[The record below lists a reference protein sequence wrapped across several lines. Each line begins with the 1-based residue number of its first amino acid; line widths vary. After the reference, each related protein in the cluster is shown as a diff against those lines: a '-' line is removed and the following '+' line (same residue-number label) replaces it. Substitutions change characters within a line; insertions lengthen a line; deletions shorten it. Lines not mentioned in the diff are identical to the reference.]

1 VVRTVRVRLELDRDS
16 FKQGLRDSAASM
28 RTFDGD
34 VKTLG
39 KDAERTGVELK
50 QTGTQVGKLGDDVK
64 RSSRDV
70 TVLTRSLDDSR
81 KSLRDLGDEYKKTG
95 AVELDRYRSLTSE
108 LRKLERAKRDLDRL
122 GGNNQS
128 GLLGGTL
135 GKGLNALSGGA
146 AIPSGMWQWLG
157 TGAMAA
163 APAIGAAVNAGILLG
178 VGSGGLAA
186 GIVGAL
192 QDPRVKASWSDFG
205 GFLKSGLADASTGF
219 QAPMLQSVII
229 IRAAMSRMFTDLG
242 HSLDL
247 LGPVLTHLAS
257 GVAGLFTN
265 MSPGLNNALRAA
277 VPIMDAL
284 AAQLPKL
291 GSAMSFFFDQM
302 AAGGPGATRFFN
314 DLMSTVEGTIGLVGV
329 LTASLSKMYDVLR
342 PQMSAAGLLGPT
354 GALLDYIEADKKKK
368 TADDDAAQAAAD
380 HRVAMTDEAFAAGQA
395 KMSIDQLNAA
405 IDAEVSKELA
415 AHNAHLQLNQSLL
428 DLTASVKENG
438 TSLDDTTAAGIA
450 NSNAILRGAAAAEA
464 DRVATLARTGS
475 TEAATAAFDADMAK
489 LYAHADAL
497 HFDRGKVDALAGSVR
512 SIPHESAI
520 DIQLRGDKV
529 AEDDI
534 RTYKNFLNSIP
545 TSKTTYIDVVQRHST
560 VGGPTAFARG
570 GVVAYAQGGV
580 EDYKMSLRTDYTAR
594 SGLLKPSN
602 PGTILAGEP
611 STGGEVFGPRLG
623 VSHERGL
630 QLAGVLAGWHGG
642 MVVRAGPM
650 GGGGGGGT
658 VVNNSF
664 TINAGMGTDG
674 TALGRQIADA
684 LRPYIRSSGGGNVQV
699 ALGKRGA

>member
-1 VVRTVRVRLELDRDS
+1 VQWLV
-16 FKQGLRDSAASM
+16 
-28 RTFDGD
+28 
-34 VKTLG
+34 
-39 KDAERTGVELK
+39 
-50 QTGTQVGKLGDDVK
+50 
-64 RSSRDV
+64 
-70 TVLTRSLDDSR
+70 
-81 KSLRDLGDEYKKTG
+81 TG
-95 AVELDRYRSLTSE
+95 AV
-108 LRKLERAKRDLDRL
+108 
-122 GGNNQS
+122 
-128 GLLGGTL
+128 
-135 GKGLNALSGGA
+135 
-146 AIPSGMWQWLG
+146 
-157 TGAMAA
+157 AA
-163 APAIGAAVNAGILLG
+163 APAVGAAVNAGILLG

-205 GFLKSGLADASTGF
+205 SFLKSGLADASTGF

-229 IRAAMSRMFTDLG
+229 IRAAVSRMFTDLG

-247 LGPVLTHLAS
+247 LGPVLTHLAT
-257 GVAGLFTN
+257 GAAGLFTN

-291 GSAMSFFFDQM
+291 GTAMSFFFDQM

-314 DLMSTVEGTIGLVGV
+314 DLMTSVEATISTVGV
-329 LTASLSKMYDVLR
+329 LTATLSKMYDALR
-342 PQMSAAGLLGPT
+342 PQFSAAGLLGPV
-354 GALLDYIEADKKKK
+354 GALLDALQQKKA
-368 TADDDAAQAAAD
+368 ADDAGAQAAVD
-380 HRVAMTDEAFAAGQA
+380 HRVAMTDEAFAAQQA

-405 IDAEVSKELA
+405 IDKEVSTALA
-415 AHNAHLQLNQSLL
+415 AHNAHLQFNQSLL

-438 TSLDDTTAAGIA
+438 TSLNDTTAAGIA

-464 DRVATLARTGS
+464 DRQATLARTGS
-475 TEAATAAFDADMAK
+475 VEQATAAFDADMAK
-489 LYAHADAL
+489 LYGHAAAL
-497 HFDRGKVDALAGSVR
+497 GFDRGKVDELAGSVR

-520 DIQLRGDKV
+520 DIQLRGEKV

-534 RTYKNFLNSIP
+534 RTFKNYLNSIP
-545 TSKTTYIDVVQRHST
+545 TSVTTYVDVVQRHSL
-560 VGGPTAFARG
+560 VPSAIARG
-570 GVVAYAQGGV
+570 GVVAYASGGV
-580 EDYKMSLRTDYTAR
+580 HDYKMSLRPDYTAR

-650 GGGGGGGT
+650 GGGGGSASVTNVNVT
-658 VVNNSF
+658 V
-664 TINAGMGTDG
+664 NAGMGADG
-674 TALGRQIADA
+674 MAVGRQIAEV
-684 LRPYIRSSGGGNVQV
+684 LRPYIRSSGGGNVQA